1 MADGTPVTY
10 EDLTDELKKKYDEIK
25 VILEADLIGSFHR
38 TRSHGIRWKGFSPNG
53 ALDGIDLSAPSEER
67 TRSLRQ
73 EINYLV
79 AHSLHRHSE
88 NLVNTLE
95 RVALRV
101 IQEIMRH
108 QYSPSGPA
116 LGTHQGELPLQSRPP
131 LPYAL
136 AAPEVPASPAFVV
149 YKIGG
154 DPSDYQFLPEAP
166 KEIPHGYTCT
176 YVPDCGNWAL
186 TNQATTSGTS
196 GKTGGTSATELE
208 KQTWLTKYATPTNL
222 QSSAPAVGSEL
233 EKQTWLA
240 KYATPANLQS
250 STPAAS
256 TADQISTILR
266 DQFGMVP
273 KRRAIGYS
281 KPYPDDYEM
290 IPLPPK
296 YRLPDFSKFS
306 GSDGSSSIEHVG
318 RYLAQ
323 LGPASVSDQLRVR
336 LFSQSL
342 TGSAFGWYTSLPPDS
357 IRTWKQLEEQF
368 HMQYH
373 SEASESGI
381 ADLAQ
386 LRQKRGETVT
396 EYIQRF
402 RNLRN
407 RCYSKLS
414 AYEQRHPDLYQD
426 KFKRAVVLVD
436 AEEDEVP
443 AGDQEVA
450 VAEWTR
456 GGTPVSCKWV
466 KPPGPPRGF
475 DFDVTK
481 TEQIFDLL
489 LKEKQL
495 TIPEGLKFPTVQELN
510 GKPYCKWHNSLSHAT
525 NDCRVW
531 RQHIQAAIEK
541 GRLIF
546 NQLPARILVQHQHG
560 RTGNHSGKDGDEGSC
575 SRSKDTEE
583 AAPRDR
589 LRHDGKR
596 YVTEGE
602 VKNMRYQRP
611 LSDHLLNKYVSQY
624 DQRRRSSDDDERD
637 RLAREARRH
646 RRHDRDEEEHE
657 RRATEKSREQ
667 DDNDRH
673 WDCPF
678 FRHCW
683 DSGMSRLPTIGNCPE
698 CNQKKK
704 EAANV
709 SVFKRLG
716 PLPPQSKRAESPR
729 WADLE
734 DSEDEGQEEEEDR
747 YHRPR
752 WCPDGLSRSQ
762 KRRVQRLRGLEE
774 AERLYLHTL
783 RKARPDLAAKVQR
796 TLDEEGRPRKM
807 EWRPKQRKAD
817 DETSAGTNMVFILPS
832 EFSAPGLDEAPVAQ
846 LDCGPRP
853 VIFEKPRERSYRH
866 LKALYLRG
874 YIDGRP
880 VNKMLVDTGAAVNI
894 MPYSMLRRLGRSS
907 SDLIK
912 TNVTLS
918 DFNGQASDAQGVLN
932 VDLTV
937 GRKTIPTTFFI
948 VDSTSTYAVLL
959 GRDWIHAN
967 CCIPSTM
974 HQCIIQWDGDEVEVV
989 QADDSAEISTAG
1001 MNAWEAAGQ
1010 EPLSGINLD
1019 DCERIDVTKGRVKLV
1034 LSTGLTM

>member
-1 MADGTPVTY
+1 M
-10 EDLTDELKKKYDEIK
+10 
-25 VILEADLIGSFHR
+25 
-38 TRSHGIRWKGFSPNG
+38 
-53 ALDGIDLSAPSEER
+53 
-67 TRSLRQ
+67 
-73 EINYLV
+73 
-79 AHSLHRHSE
+79 
-88 NLVNTLE
+88 
-95 RVALRV
+95 
-101 IQEIMRH
+101 
-108 QYSPSGPA
+108 
-116 LGTHQGELPLQSRPP
+116 
-131 LPYAL
+131 
-136 AAPEVPASPAFVV
+136 
-149 YKIGG
+149 
-154 DPSDYQFLPEAP
+154 
-166 KEIPHGYTCT
+166 
-176 YVPDCGNWAL
+176 
-186 TNQATTSGTS
+186 
-196 GKTGGTSATELE
+196 
-208 KQTWLTKYATPTNL
+208 
-222 QSSAPAVGSEL
+222 
-233 EKQTWLA
+233 
-240 KYATPANLQS
+240 
-250 STPAAS
+250 
-256 TADQISTILR
+256 
-266 DQFGMVP
+266 P

-281 KPYPDDYEM
+281 KPYPDEYEM

-306 GSDGSSSIEHVG
+306 GSDGSSSIEHIG

-342 TGSAFGWYTSLPPDS
+342 TGSAFGWYTSLPANS
-357 IRTWKQLEEQF
+357 IQSWKQLEEQF
-368 HMQYH
+368 HTQYH
-373 SEASESGI
+373 SEASESSI

-407 RCYSKLS
+407 RCYSVRITEKEAVELAVAGLATQLKDMASQADYPSLAHMVQKLS
-414 AYEQRHPDLYQD
+414 AYEQRHPTVPRQVQ
-426 KFKRAVVLVD
+426 ACVVMVD
-436 AEEDEVP
+436 TE
-443 AGDQEVA
+443 
-450 VAEWTR
+450 
-456 GGTPVSCKWV
+456 

-495 TIPEGLKFPTVQELN
+495 TIPEGLKFPTAQELN
-510 GKPYCKWHNSLSHAT
+510 GKPYCKFHNSLSHAT

-546 NQLPARILVQHQHG
+546 NQYAMKVDTQPFPAVNMVEVIYPEGCQPGPTFSINMVG
-560 RTGNHSGKDGDEGSC
+560 PGNHSGKDGDEGSC
-575 SRSKDTEE
+575 SHSKDTEE

-589 LRHDGKR
+589 LHHDGKR

-602 VKNMRYQRP
+602 VKNIRYQRP

-624 DQRRRSSDDDERD
+624 DQRRRSNYDDEGD

-646 RRHDRDEEEHE
+646 RRQDRDVEEHE
-657 RRATEKSREQ
+657 RRAADGPREQ
-667 DDNDRH
+667 DDNARH

-698 CNQKKK
+698 CNKKKK

-709 SVFKRLG
+709 SVFERLG
-716 PLPPQSKRAESPR
+716 PLPPPSKRAESPR

-734 DSEDEGQEEEEDR
+734 DSEDEGLEEEED
-747 YHRPR
+747 
-752 WCPDGLSRSQ
+752 
-762 KRRVQRLRGLEE
+762 RVQRLRGLEE

-796 TLDEEGRPRKM
+796 ALNEEGRPRRM
-807 EWRPKQRKAD
+807 EWRPKQRRAD

-832 EFSAPGLDEAPVAQ
+832 EFSAPGLDETSVAQ

-853 VIFEKPRERSYRH
+853 VIFEKPQDKSYRH

-918 DFNGQASDAQGVLN
+918 DFNGQASEAQGVLN

-948 VDSTSTYAVLL
+948 VDSTSSYAVLL

-989 QADDSAEISTAG
+989 QADDSVEVSTAG